1 MLCHVSL
8 VKESRL
14 GVVFTTT
21 ILMAKYCTS
30 FISLQC
36 LLSEYYEMD
45 YSFPA
50 FGGLCPPPPNLA
62 SKITTF
68 LWLCFRQLLLLE
80 VFGLWIVAPELQL
93 RL

>member
-45 YSFPA
+45 
-50 FGGLCPPPPNLA
+50 L
-62 SKITTF
+62 F
-68 LWLCFRQLLLLE
+68 LLYGPENWL
-80 VFGLWIVAPELQL
+80 V
-93 RL
+93 